1 MFCLENPLLLAMLE
15 LNHDL
20 HEYQIFLY
28 NKKGSRKYL
37 QKLGGLQPG

>member
-1 MFCLENPLLLAMLE
+1 MFCLENTLLLAMRE

-28 NKKGSRKYL
+28 NQKGSLKYL